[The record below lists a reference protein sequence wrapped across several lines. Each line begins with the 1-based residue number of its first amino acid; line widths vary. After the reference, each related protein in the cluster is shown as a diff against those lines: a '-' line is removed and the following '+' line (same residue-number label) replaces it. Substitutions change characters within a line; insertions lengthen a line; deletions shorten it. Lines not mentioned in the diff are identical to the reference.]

1 MAMPSDPGLTN
12 DTCIFMEAIPGDG
25 GNQNPND
32 VWWLSPDITLK
43 GPVSGLENADAGQ
56 TNTIKIKF
64 RRKPAASG
72 CSFPGD
78 ESITVQAWVANPSLV
93 MAPRVR
99 GSAARVGFIGSAI
112 PPEGGNHVQ
121 QIDWTLPAVSVTPTP
136 LFDNPQKPGPK
147 CLVAICYP
155 DSLAPSTSKFFVPGD
170 QHVAQH
176 NLCIMVAPGTSIK
189 LEVNTFNP
197 AAPSPPAT
205 PLGVKLR
212 AVLDLLPSNFVKKMV
227 LSRVQTLPGFQQIRN
242 AGLPQ
247 GFAFDLTGLLA
258 SDIVDKSH
266 TSGPVQPPH
275 PNPSYEA
282 KVELSGEPT
291 KIKFLANLKGAQPGE
306 VCIFHLTQTFKDLA
320 QGGITLAVLKT

>member
-1 MAMPSDPGLTN
+1 MPNDPGLAG
-12 DTCIFMEAIPGDG
+12 DSCIFMEAIPGDG

-32 VWWLSPDITLK
+32 VWWLSPDITLT

-64 RRKPAASG
+64 HRKPAGSG

-93 MAPRVR
+93 MAPRHR
-99 GSAARVGFIGSAI
+99 GSAARVAFIGSLI

-121 QIDWTLPAVSVTPTP
+121 QIDWNLPAALVTPTP
-136 LFDNPQKPGPK
+136 LFDDPQKPGPK

-155 DSLAPSTSKFFVPGD
+155 DSLTPSASRFFVPGD

-176 NLCIMVAPGTSIK
+176 NLCVIVAPGSSIK

-197 AAPSPPAT
+197 AAPSLALTPPLA
-205 PLGVKLR
+205 VKLR
-212 AVLDLLPSNFVKKMV
+212 AVLDLLPSSFVKKMV
-227 LSRVQTLPGFQQIRN
+227 LSRVHSLPGFQQLRIV
-242 AGLPQ
+242 GLPQ
-247 GFAFDLTGLLA
+247 GFAFDLTGFQA
-258 SDIVDKSH
+258 SQIVDHSH
-266 TSGPVQPPH
+266 SSGIVQPPH

-282 KVELSGEPT
+282 TVELSGDLA
-291 KIKFLANLKGAQPGE
+291 KIKFLANLKGVQPGE

-320 QGGITLAVLKT
+320 QGGLTLAVLKT